1 METEAE
7 KYFVQQC
14 GIDICQGFYFAKPMP
29 LDNAL
34 AWTKTAALKDEK
46 MLRNK
51 AVFQS
56 RFHLLNADYTL

>member
-1 METEAE
+1 MWRTEAE

-34 AWTKTAALKDEK
+34 AWTKTAALKDENVAK
-46 MLRNK
+46 QGC
-51 AVFQS
+51 FS
-56 RFHLLNADYTL
+56 I